1 MNKWKIIGIVLAVV
15 GAFVLLGSSP
25 YTSAERFESGIGAA
39 QIAALVVAVI
49 LMVGGITLAV
59 LAHKKAK
66 AKPTEEAKEEKE
78 EETEEAE

>member
-1 MNKWKIIGIVLAVV
+1 MNKWKIIGIVTAVV

-39 QIAALVVAVI
+39 QIAALVVALL

-59 LAHKKAK
+59 LAHKKSK
-66 AKPTEEAKEEKE
+66 AKPAEEAK